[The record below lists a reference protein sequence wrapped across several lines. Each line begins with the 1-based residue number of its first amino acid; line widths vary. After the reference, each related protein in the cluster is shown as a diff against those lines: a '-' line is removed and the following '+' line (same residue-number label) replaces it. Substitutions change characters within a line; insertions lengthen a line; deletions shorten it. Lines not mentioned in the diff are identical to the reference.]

1 MLELNDAALI
11 TGAAV
16 LIALLN
22 VLLARRLPLYLAG
35 RRLSKLGV
43 IMNKPDALKL
53 VPDIEIVALSYNRVL
68 TCNAY
73 RITDLVPDYAS
84 QNALLTIAA
93 SAERDA
99 AHPLGQ
105 AIYATAI
112 SRAFR
117 LPKSSNF
124 KELPGRGVEATVDG
138 RLIRV
143 GDCRWLETFGTDIST
158 RLRTKIDQLL
168 VKGKT
173 ALVVCTGRVAR
184 GLIALKDDF
193 SDDAKDF
200 LANLKINK
208 METLLLTAMPRK
220 MTNRIGKEFLLDN
233 VRTNLTPDGKAREV
247 QIFRA
252 KGKVVAFIGSD
263 AQDLP
268 ALSNADVSFLLISD
282 ALKPDDLADKP
293 AFELSTLESFL
304 SVRELSTK
312 VLVALKINRRV
323 SLASLALLIPAA
335 LLTVLESPPIPF
347 HPLAAVAGVTICGA
361 LIVANSLRMK

>member
-35 RRLSKLGV
+35 RRLAKLGV
-43 IMNKPDALKL
+43 IMNKPEALKV
-53 VPDIEIVALSYNRVL
+53 VPAIQIVALSYNRVL
-68 TCNAY
+68 TCNEY

-184 GLIALKDDF
+184 GLIVLKDDF

-233 VRTNLTPDGKAREV
+233 VRTNLTPEGKAREV

-252 KGKVVAFIGSD
+252 KGKVVAFIGTD

-268 ALSNADVSFLLISD
+268 ALGNADVSFMLISD
-282 ALKPDDLADKP
+282 ALKTLDDKP
-293 AFELSTLESFL
+293 AFELPTLESFL
-304 SVRELSTK
+304 TVRELSLK
-312 VLVALKINRRV
+312 VVDALKINRRV
-323 SLASLALLIPAA
+323 SLVSLALLIPAA
-335 LLTVLESPPIPF
+335 LFTVLESPPIPF
-347 HPLAAVAGVTICGA
+347 HPLAAVAGVTVIGA
-361 LIVANSLRMK
+361 IILANSLRMK